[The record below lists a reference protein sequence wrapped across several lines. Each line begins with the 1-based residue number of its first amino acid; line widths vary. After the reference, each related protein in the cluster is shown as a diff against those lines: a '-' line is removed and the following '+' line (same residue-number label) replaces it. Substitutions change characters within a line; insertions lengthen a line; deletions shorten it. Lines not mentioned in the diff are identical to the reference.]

1 MKDKT
6 LHLLKA
12 IGFTQEEIE
21 RVSKKAGT
29 NVNLLP
35 TVFMRQLERNKYQTR
50 PCGRGYRKMSVEDF
64 TNIIEKFKEKVLKN
78 PLKAIAKLAKGN
90 VLKS

>member
-6 LHLLKA
+6 LRLLKA

-21 RVSKKAGT
+21 HVSNKAGT

-35 TVFMRQLERNKYQTR
+35 TIFMRQLERNKYQTL
-50 PCGRGYRKMSVEDF
+50 PCGRGYRKMKVEDF
-64 TNIIEKFKEKVLKN
+64 TYIVEKFKEKVLKD
-78 PLKAIAKLAKGN
+78 PLKAIARLAKGN
-90 VLKS
+90 VLKG